1 MDVLTSGY
9 VSMDHIIKI
18 DRPARIGFT
27 SLVTN
32 PSNSVIRYGGCSVN
46 IAYAL
51 CRLGISSMPVLRVG
65 PDYETNGFKS
75 FLEEGGVS
83 LDAATVVESETT
95 STCYLLEDNNN
106 DHITVFYPGAMNGCY
121 AKPLPDH
128 LFAGLKLGVITVAS
142 CQDNKYFFEQCLKHE
157 VPIAFGMKAD
167 FDAFPKDFL
176 KRLLEES
183 KIIFMNLA
191 EKEEIKAM
199 YGLTKIEQLFDHS
212 RAQFL
217 VTTLGKAGSIC
228 YSRLAKGI
236 RQEEVG
242 ACFLDK
248 IIDATGAGDAYI
260 AGFLYGYLKGCPPA
274 DCCRLGSAM
283 SYFVLQAEGCCT
295 NLPTEQELLAKAA
308 LQAEP

>member
-51 CRLGISSMPVLRVG
+51 CRLGIPAMPVLRVG
-65 PDYETNGFKS
+65 ADYETNGFKR
-75 FLEEGGVS
+75 FLEKGGVS
-83 LDAATVVESETT
+83 LNATTIVEGETT
-95 STCYLLEDNNN
+95 STCYLLQDNNN
-106 DHITVFYPGAMNGCY
+106 DHITAFYPGAMNGCY

-142 CQDNKYFFEQCLKHE
+142 CKDNKYFFEQCLKHE

-248 IIDATGAGDAYI
+248 IIDTTGAGDAYI